1 MSFYDVFTVLRVESE
16 PCPDVNPASEAR
28 SSQVPA
34 SDVCGD
40 LRPASSARSDQVPAR
55 FRAVLTFLSWLEEA
69 ARPLLADTRRAEF
82 AMLSG
87 RRDVRVPGL
96 GSALAAKV
104 GTRQGVTKRCR
115 LSLLTNCAFVIRVQ
129 MRAGGGGSCGVLANE
144 CSCAHHVTWRP
155 SKLWRPTSIFNLCW
169 YLSAFLL
176 LRLKLTC

>member
-1 MSFYDVFTVLRVESE
+1 VLTVLRVEPDS
-16 PCPDVNPASEAR
+16 CPDVNPASEAR
-28 SSQVPA
+28 SAQAPN

-55 FRAVLTFLSWLEEA
+55 FRAVLTFLSWLEER

-104 GTRQGVTKRCR
+104 GTVPRGLQRDV
-115 LSLLTNCAFVIRVQ
+115 VY
-129 MRAGGGGSCGVLANE
+129 
-144 CSCAHHVTWRP
+144 
-155 SKLWRPTSIFNLCW
+155 LC
-169 YLSAFLL
+169 
-176 LRLKLTC
+176 

>member
-1 MSFYDVFTVLRVESE
+1 MSFYDVLIVLRVEPQ
-16 PCPDVNPASEAR
+16 PCPEVSPASGAR
-28 SSQVPA
+28 SAPA

-55 FRAVLTFLSWLEEA
+55 FRAVLTFLSWLEET

-104 GTRQGVTKRCR
+104 QVPRGLHRDV
-115 LSLLTNCAFVIRVQ
+115 VY
-129 MRAGGGGSCGVLANE
+129 
-144 CSCAHHVTWRP
+144 
-155 SKLWRPTSIFNLCW
+155 LC
-169 YLSAFLL
+169 
-176 LRLKLTC
+176 

>member
-1 MSFYDVFTVLRVESE
+1 MSFYDVLIVLRVEPE
-16 PCPDVNPASEAR
+16 PCPASEAR
-28 SSQVPA
+28 SAQVPA

-55 FRAVLTFLSWLEEA
+55 FRAVLTFLSWLEEM

-104 GTRQGVTKRCR
+104 
-115 LSLLTNCAFVIRVQ
+115 
-129 MRAGGGGSCGVLANE
+129 
-144 CSCAHHVTWRP
+144 
-155 SKLWRPTSIFNLCW
+155 
-169 YLSAFLL
+169 
-176 LRLKLTC
+176 